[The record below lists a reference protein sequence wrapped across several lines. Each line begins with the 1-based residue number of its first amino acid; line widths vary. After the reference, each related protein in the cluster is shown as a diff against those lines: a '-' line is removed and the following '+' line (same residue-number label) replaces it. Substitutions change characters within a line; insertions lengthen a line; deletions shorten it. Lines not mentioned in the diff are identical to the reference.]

1 MDARFDAFC
10 SSLALSAPQVKCLK
24 DEIAESATGPH
35 SHGSGLELACRA
47 AEMALGPDRVDT
59 SPLNNI
65 VAHKTWSQACTAS
78 PYCIIQPASAAD
90 VTKAI
95 RIFRHFDV
103 HFAVRSGGH
112 SPNPGASSIDA
123 NGILLDLQHMNAISL
138 SQDKSIASL
147 GPGGRWGDVLE
158 ALTPQ
163 GVDVVGGRIPV
174 VGVSGLILGGGLHHL
189 MAELGTAA
197 DNVDNFEV
205 VLADGTVVSANAKEN
220 DDLFWALKGG
230 GPNFGVV
237 TRFDVHAIPARK
249 IWYEMRVYAVD
260 DLAAVL
266 DAHATWQNSGASDT
280 KSTAS
285 LIMTPDAI
293 TAVLQYSAPVERPEA
308 FAPFY
313 NLEPLQLAVPSTIG
327 TFQSLA
333 TILGSV
339 TPNQP
344 MRHDYRATSSRIDA
358 RLYEDVYR
366 FWRTRALAVRDETG
380 ANQTFVIQPVVP
392 NVAKQGIAR
401 EATQWVSQRRIIFM
415 GVPKGWTTLIDWTD
429 PKDDEKVRS
438 VSIETTEQWKKLGQE
453 RSLHIPFLFMN
464 DASRDQNSLATYGVG
479 NIARLKEISLKY
491 DPTQLFQKR
500 QNGGFLLS
508 KV

>member
-10 SSLALSAPQVKCLK
+10 SSLALSASQVQCLK
-24 DEIAESATGPH
+24 DEIAQSA
-35 SHGSGLELACRA
+35 SGSGLEQACRA
-47 AEMALGPDRVDT
+47 AEMALGHDRVDT
-59 SPLNNI
+59 SPLDETVVHEN
-65 VAHKTWSQACTAS
+65 WSQACVAS

-90 VTKAI
+90 VAKALK
-95 RIFRHFDV
+95 IFGHFDIN
-103 HFAVRSGGH
+103 FAVRSGGH
-112 SPNPGASSIDA
+112 SPKPGASSIDA
-123 NGILLDLQHMNAISL
+123 RGILLDLQHMNA
-138 SQDKSIASL
+138 
-147 GPGGRWGDVLE
+147 
-158 ALTPQ
+158 
-163 GVDVVGGRIPV
+163 GVDVVGGRIPA

-197 DNVDNFEV
+197 DNVHNFEV
-205 VLADGTVVSANAKEN
+205 VLADGTTVNANAKEN
-220 DDLFWALKGG
+220 SDLFWALKGG

-237 TRFDVHAIPARK
+237 TRIDVYAIPARK
-249 IWYEMRVYAVD
+249 IWYEMRVYSVD

-266 DAHATWQNSGASDT
+266 DAHVLWQNSGASDT

-293 TAVLQYSAPVERPEA
+293 TVVLQYSAPVEKPEA

-313 NLEPLQLAVPSTIG
+313 NLEPLQIAVPSTIG

-333 TILGSV
+333 TILASV
-339 TPNQP
+339 SPSQP

-366 FWRTRALAVRDETG
+366 FWRTRALAAREATG

-392 NVAKQGIAR
+392 NVATQGLAKGGN
-401 EATQWVSQRRIIFM
+401 SM
-415 GVPKGWTTLIDWTD
+415 GIPAENHIWWTTLVDWTD

-453 RSLHIPFLFMN
+453 RGLHLPFLYMN
-464 DASRDQNSLATYGVG
+464 DASRDQNPLATYGAE

-491 DPTQLFQKR
+491 DPTQLFQKH

-508 KV
+508 NV

>member
-10 SSLALSAPQVKCLK
+10 SSLALSASQVQCLK
-24 DEIAESATGPH
+24 DEIAQSA
-35 SHGSGLELACRA
+35 SGSGLEQACRA
-47 AEMALGPDRVDT
+47 AEMALGHDRVDT
-59 SPLNNI
+59 SPLDETVVHEN
-65 VAHKTWSQACTAS
+65 WSQACVAS

-90 VTKAI
+90 VAKALK
-95 RIFRHFDV
+95 IFGHFDIN
-103 HFAVRSGGH
+103 FAVRSGGH
-112 SPNPGASSIDA
+112 SPKPGASSIDA
-123 NGILLDLQHMNAISL
+123 RGILLDLQHMNA
-138 SQDKSIASL
+138 DKSIASL
-147 GPGGRWGDVLE
+147 GAGGRWGDVLE

-163 GVDVVGGRIPV
+163 GVDVVGGRIPA

-197 DNVDNFEV
+197 DNVHNFE
-205 VLADGTVVSANAKEN
+205 
-220 DDLFWALKGG
+220 
-230 GPNFGVV
+230 
-237 TRFDVHAIPARK
+237 
-249 IWYEMRVYAVD
+249 
-260 DLAAVL
+260 
-266 DAHATWQNSGASDT
+266 NSGASDT

-293 TAVLQYSAPVERPEA
+293 TVVLQYSAPVEKPEA

-313 NLEPLQLAVPSTIG
+313 NLEPLQIAVPSTIG

-333 TILGSV
+333 TILASV
-339 TPNQP
+339 SPQP
-344 MRHDYRATSSRIDA
+344 THAPWIDDSRIAHRHDYRATSSRIDA

-366 FWRTRALAVRDETG
+366 FWRTRALAAREATG

-392 NVAKQGIAR
+392 NVATQGLAKGGN
-401 EATQWVSQRRIIFM
+401 SM
-415 GVPKGWTTLIDWTD
+415 GIPAENHIWWTTLVDWTD

-453 RSLHIPFLFMN
+453 RGLHLPFLYMN
-464 DASRDQNSLATYGVG
+464 DASRDQNPLATYGAE

-491 DPTQLFQKR
+491 DPTQLFQKH

-508 KV
+508 NV

>member
-10 SSLALSAPQVKCLK
+10 SSLALSAPQVQCLK
-24 DEIAESATGPH
+24 DEIAESAIGSH
-35 SHGSGLELACRA
+35 SDGSGLEQACRA
-47 AEMALGPDRVDT
+47 AEIALGHDRVDT
-59 SPLNNI
+59 SPLNNT
-65 VAHKTWSQACTAS
+65 VVHENWSQACVAS
-78 PYCIIQPASAAD
+78 PYCIIQPANAAD
-90 VTKAI
+90 VSKALK
-95 RIFRHFDV
+95 IFRHFDIN
-103 HFAVRSGGH
+103 FAVRSGGH

-147 GPGGRWGDVLE
+147 GPGGRWGDVME
-158 ALTPQ
+158 TLTPQ

-197 DNVDNFEV
+197 DNVDSFEV
-205 VLADGTVVSANAKEN
+205 VLADGTVVNANTKEN
-220 DDLFWALKGG
+220 NDLFWALKGG

-237 TRFDVHAIPARK
+237 TRFDVYTIPARK
-249 IWYEMRVYAVD
+249 IWYEIRVYSVD
-260 DLAAVL
+260 DLATVL
-266 DAHATWQNSGASDT
+266 DAHVTWQNSGASDI

-293 TAVLQYSAPVERPEA
+293 TVILQYSAPVERPEA

-313 NLEPLQLAVPSTIG
+313 NLEPLQIAVPSTIG

-339 TPNQP
+339 SSNQP

-366 FWRTRALAVRDETG
+366 FWQTRALAVRDETG
-380 ANQTFVIQPVVP
+380 ANQTFVIQPVIP
-392 NVAKQGIAR
+392 NVAKQGVAR
-401 EATQWVSQRRIIFM
+401 GGNSM
-415 GVPKGWTTLIDWTD
+415 GIPTENHIWWTTLVDWTD

-453 RSLHIPFLFMN
+453 RGLHIPFLYMN
-464 DASRDQNSLATYGVG
+464 DASRDQNPLATYGAE

-508 KV
+508 RI

>member
-1 MDARFDAFC
+1 MDARFSELC
-10 SSLALSAPQVKCLK
+10 SNLALSAPRIHSLN
-24 DEIAESATGPH
+24 DEFAESATGSH
-35 SHGSGLELACRA
+35 SRGSGLEQACRA
-47 AEMALGPDRVDT
+47 AEMALGPERVDT
-59 SPLNNI
+59 SPLNATVVHEN
-65 VAHKTWSQACTAS
+65 WSQACVAN

-90 VTKAI
+90 VSKALQI
-95 RIFRHFDV
+95 LRHFDIN
-103 HFAVRSGGH
+103 FAVRSGGH
-112 SPNPGASSIDA
+112 SSNPGASSIDA

-138 SQDKSIASL
+138 SQDKSTASL
-147 GPGGRWGDVLE
+147 GAGARWGDVLE

-205 VLADGTVVSANAKEN
+205 VLADGTVVNANAKEN
-220 DDLFWALKGG
+220 NDLFWALKGG
-230 GPNFGVV
+230 EPNFGVV
-237 TRFDVHAIPARK
+237 TRFDVYAIPARK
-249 IWYEMRVYAVD
+249 IC
-260 DLAAVL
+260 
-266 DAHATWQNSGASDT
+266 DT
-280 KSTAS
+280 KSTTS

-293 TAVLQYSAPVERPEA
+293 TAVLQYSASVERPEA

-344 MRHDYRATSSRIDA
+344 MR
-358 RLYEDVYR
+358 

-380 ANQTFVIQPVVP
+380 ANQTFVIQPVIP
-392 NVAKQGIAR
+392 NVAKQGVAR
-401 EATQWVSQRRIIFM
+401 GGNPMGIPTENHICEFPYLSHWLCLSTTLTKL
-415 GVPKGWTTLIDWTD
+415 GVPKGWTTLVDWAD

-453 RSLHIPFLFMN
+453 RGLHIPFLYMN
-464 DASRDQNSLATYGVG
+464 DASRDQNPLATYGAE

-508 KV
+508 KI